1 MGSHSSSTPP
11 ADNEQAPRRAPRF
24 SRGTKLKVGGV
35 CATLALVGGGFAL
48 AGGAN
53 AAVPAASFSAN
64 HWVGGYTGTYT
75 VTNTTGSSISGW
87 TVDFALPSGTTIS
100 SLWNGTETA
109 SGQNYKVANASW
121 NGTLAAGAS
130 TTFGFTATG
139 TGNPSNCTIDG
150 SACGGTTTTP
160 TTAAPSPTV
169 SVSTSAA
176 PTASASASKTA
187 TSAPTTSSP
196 SASASATA
204 TSTGTSGSGTGSG
217 SSGSYGKFSPYAD
230 LSLYPLFNLGSA
242 ASTEGTKYFNL
253 AFITEG
259 GGGCTPEWA
268 GVTPITDSSISSDIA
283 GLRAAGGDVRVS
295 FGGEAGTELASEC
308 SSASALAAA
317 YQSVVKQYS
326 LTEIDFDI
334 EGAAIADTTAINM
347 RNQAIAILEG
357 EDPGLQVS
365 YTLPV
370 LPSGLTSQGVALL
383 QNAKADGA
391 NIAAVDV
398 MAMDYGSSFP
408 GDMAT
413 LAENAASATMAQV
426 QSVWTNLTTAQAYAK
441 IAVTPMIG
449 VNDDSAETF
458 TVADAS
464 TLAAWAQTKGLAWLS
479 MWSATRDTQCAG
491 GAQSFASA
499 TCSSVAQSAGAFG
512 QGLSKY

>member
-1 MGSHSSSTPP
+1 MGSHTSSTPR
-11 ADNEQAPRRAPRF
+11 ADKEQGPRRAPRF
-24 SRGTKLKVGGV
+24 SRGAKLKVGGV
-35 CATLALVGGGFAL
+35 GATLALIGGGIAL
-48 AGGAN
+48 ASGAN
-53 AAVPAASFSAN
+53 AAVPAASFSAD
-64 HWVGGYTGTYT
+64 HWSGGYTATYT
-75 VTNTTGSSISGW
+75 VTNTTSSALSSW
-87 TVDFALPSGTTIS
+87 TVDFSLPSGTTIS

-109 SGQNYKVANASW
+109 SGQNYVVANADW
-121 NGTLAAGAS
+121 NGKLAPGAS
-130 TTFGFTATG
+130 TTFGFTANG
-139 TGNPSNCTIDG
+139 IGNPVNCTIDG
-150 SACGGTTTTP
+150 SACGGTTTVSASATP
-160 TTAAPSPTV
+160 SAVYTSASAAPS
-169 SVSTSAA
+169 A
-176 PTASASASKTA
+176 TA
-187 TSAPTTSSP
+187 TTTTSSAPTKTASSSP
-196 SASASATA
+196 TATASATA
-204 TSTGTSGSGTGSG
+204 TSTGTSAP
-217 SSGSYGKFSPYAD
+217 SGSYGKFSPYAD
-230 LSLYPLFNLGSA
+230 LSLYPLYNLSSA

-268 GVTPITDSSISSDIA
+268 GVTPITDSSITSDIA
-283 GLRAAGGDVRVS
+283 GLRAEGGDVRVS

-308 SSASALAAA
+308 SSASTLAAA
-317 YQSVVKQYS
+317 YQSVIKQYS
-326 LTEIDFDI
+326 LTQIDFDV
-334 EGAAIADTTAINM
+334 EGAAIADTAAINL

-441 IAVTPMIG
+441 IAVTPMLG

-458 TVADAS
+458 TLADAS
-464 TLAAWAQTKGLAWLS
+464 ALASWAKTEGLAWLS
-479 MWSATRDTQCAG
+479 MWSATRDSECSG
-491 GAQSFASA
+491 GAQTYASA
-499 TCSSVAQSAGAFG
+499 TCSSVVESAGGFG
-512 QGLSKY
+512 KALSQY

>member
-1 MGSHSSSTPP
+1 MGSHTSSTPR
-11 ADNEQAPRRAPRF
+11 ADKERGPRRAPRF

-35 CATLALVGGGFAL
+35 GATLALIGGGIAL

-53 AAVPAASFSAN
+53 AAVPAASFSAD
-64 HWVGGYTGTYT
+64 HWSGGYTATYT
-75 VTNTTGSSISGW
+75 VTNTTSSALSSW
-87 TVDFALPSGTTIS
+87 TVDFSLPSGTTIS

-109 SGQNYKVANASW
+109 SGQNYVVANADW
-121 NGTLAAGAS
+121 NGKLAPGAS
-130 TTFGFTATG
+130 TTFGFTTNG
-139 TGNPSNCTIDG
+139 TGNPVNCTIDG
-150 SACGGTTTTP
+150 SACGGTTTVSASASPSAVYTSAS
-160 TTAAPSPTV
+160 AAPSATATKT
-169 SVSTSAA
+169 TSAA
-176 PTASASASKTA
+176 PTKTASASASASPTA
-187 TSAPTTSSP
+187 TATATGTSAPP
-196 SASASATA
+196 AP
-204 TSTGTSGSGTGSG
+204 
-217 SSGSYGKFSPYAD
+217 SGSYGKFSPYAD
-230 LSLYPLFNLGSA
+230 LSLYPLYNLSSA

-268 GVTPITDSSISSDIA
+268 GVTPITDPSITSDIA
-283 GLRAAGGDVRVS
+283 GLRAEGGDVRVS

-308 SSASALAAA
+308 SSASTLAAA
-317 YQSVVKQYS
+317 YQSVIKQYS
-326 LTEIDFDI
+326 LTQIDFDV
-334 EGAAIADTTAINM
+334 EGAAIADTSAINL

-370 LPSGLTSQGVALL
+370 LPSGLTGQGVALL

-458 TVADAS
+458 TLADAS
-464 TLAAWAQTKGLAWLS
+464 ALASWAKTEGLAWLS
-479 MWSATRDTQCAG
+479 MWSATRDTECSG
-491 GAQSFASA
+491 GAQTYASA
-499 TCSSVAQSAGAFG
+499 TCSSVVESAGGFG
-512 QGLSKY
+512 KGLGEY

>member
-1 MGSHSSSTPP
+1 MGSHTSSTPR
-11 ADNEQAPRRAPRF
+11 ADKEQGPRRTPRF
-24 SRGTKLKVGGV
+24 SRSTKLKVGGV
-35 CATLALVGGGFAL
+35 GATLALIGGGIAL

-53 AAVPAASFSAN
+53 AAVPAASFSAD
-64 HWVGGYTGTYT
+64 HWSGGYTATYT
-75 VTNTTGSSISGW
+75 VTNTTSSALSSW
-87 TVDFALPSGTTIS
+87 TVDFSLPSGTTIS

-109 SGQNYKVANASW
+109 SGQNYVVANADW
-121 NGTLAAGAS
+121 NGKLAPGAS
-130 TTFGFTATG
+130 TTFGFTTTG
-139 TGNPSNCTIDG
+139 TGNPVNCTIDG
-150 SACGGTTTTP
+150 SACGGTTTVSASATP
-160 TTAAPSPTV
+160 SAVYTSASAAPSATA
-169 SVSTSAA
+169 TK
-176 PTASASASKTA
+176 TAS
-187 TSAPTTSSP
+187 SAPTKTVGGSP
-196 SASASATA
+196 TATATATA
-204 TSTGTSGSGTGSG
+204 TSTGTTAPSGG
-217 SSGSYGKFSPYAD
+217 YGKFSPFAD
-230 LSLYPLFNLGSA
+230 LSLYPLYNLSSA

-268 GVTPITDSSISSDIA
+268 GVTPITDSSITSDIA
-283 GLRAAGGDVRVS
+283 GLRAEGGDVRVS

-308 SSASALAAA
+308 SSASTLAAA

-326 LTEIDFDI
+326 LTQIDFDV
-334 EGAAIADTTAINM
+334 EGAAIADTSAINL

-458 TVADAS
+458 TLADAS
-464 TLAAWAQTKGLAWLS
+464 ALASWAKTEGLAWLS
-479 MWSATRDTQCAG
+479 MWSATRDTECSG
-491 GAQSFASA
+491 GAQTYASA
-499 TCSSVAQSAGAFG
+499 TCSSVVESAGGFG
-512 QGLSKY
+512 KGLGQY

>member
-1 MGSHSSSTPP
+1 MGSHTSSTSR
-11 ADNEQAPRRAPRF
+11 ADKERGPRRAPRF

-35 CATLALVGGGFAL
+35 TATLALIGGGFAL

-53 AAVPAASFSAN
+53 AAVPAASFSAS
-64 HWVGGYTGTYT
+64 HWSGGYTATYT
-75 VTNTTGSSISGW
+75 VTNTTGSAISGW
-87 TVDFALPSGTTIS
+87 TVDFSLPSGTTIS

-109 SGQNYKVANASW
+109 SGQNYKVVNADW
-121 NGTLAAGAS
+121 NGKLAPGAS
-130 TTFGFTATG
+130 TTFGFTAAG
-139 TGNPSNCTIDG
+139 TGDPANCTIDG
-150 SACGGTTTTP
+150 SACGGTTTSPP
-160 TTAAPSPTV
+160 TSASPSPTV
-169 SVSTSAA
+169 TVSKPAS
-176 PTASASASKTA
+176 PTASASASTGT
-187 TSAPTTSSP
+187 TSAAPTGAP
-196 SASASATA
+196 
-204 TSTGTSGSGTGSG
+204 TSTGSSGSGSGSG
-217 SSGSYGKFSPYAD
+217 SSGSYGKYSPYAD
-230 LSLYPLFNLGSA
+230 LSLYPLYNLSTA

-259 GGGCTPEWA
+259 GGSCTPEWA
-268 GVTPITDSSISSDIA
+268 GVTPITDSSITSDIA
-283 GLRAAGGDVRVS
+283 GLRSAGGDVRVS

-326 LTEIDFDI
+326 LTQIDFDI
-334 EGAAIADTTAINM
+334 EGAAIADTTAINL

-357 EDPGLQVS
+357 EDSGLQVS

-391 NIAAVDV
+391 NIAAVNV

-458 TVADAS
+458 TLADAG
-464 TLAAWAQTKGLAWLS
+464 TLAAWAKTEGLAWLS
-479 MWSATRDTQCAG
+479 NWSATRDSQCSG
-491 GAQSFASA
+491 GAQTFASA

-512 QGLSKY
+512 QALGKY

>member
-1 MGSHSSSTPP
+1 MGSHTSSTSR
-11 ADNEQAPRRAPRF
+11 ADKEQGPRRAPRF
-24 SRGTKLKVGGV
+24 SRGAKLKVGGV
-35 CATLALVGGGFAL
+35 GATLALIGGGIAL

-53 AAVPAASFSAN
+53 AAVPAASFSAD
-64 HWVGGYTGTYT
+64 HWSGGYTATYT
-75 VTNTTGSSISGW
+75 VTNTTSSALSSW
-87 TVDFALPSGTTIS
+87 TVDFSLPSGTTIS

-109 SGQNYKVANASW
+109 SGQSYVVANADW
-121 NGTLAAGAS
+121 NGKLAPGAS
-130 TTFGFTATG
+130 TTFGFTTNG
-139 TGNPSNCTIDG
+139 TGDPVNCTIDG
-150 SACGGTTTTP
+150 SACGGTTTVSASATP
-160 TTAAPSPTV
+160 SAVYTSASAAPSATATTSTAPT
-169 SVSTSAA
+169 STAA
-176 PTASASASKTA
+176 GPTASATAS
-187 TSAPTTSSP
+187 
-196 SASASATA
+196 A
-204 TSTGTSGSGTGSG
+204 TSTGTSAP
-217 SSGSYGKFSPYAD
+217 SGSYGKFSPYAD
-230 LSLYPLFNLGSA
+230 LSLYPLYNLSSA

-268 GVTPITDSSISSDIA
+268 GVTPITDSSITSDIA
-283 GLRAAGGDVRVS
+283 GLRAEGGDVRVS

-308 SSASALAAA
+308 SSASTLAAA
-317 YQSVVKQYS
+317 YQSVIKQYS
-326 LTEIDFDI
+326 LTQIDFDI
-334 EGAAIADTTAINM
+334 EGAAIADTSAINL

-413 LAENAASATMAQV
+413 LAEDAASATMAQV
-426 QSVWTNLTTAQAYAK
+426 QSVWTGLTTAQAYAK

-458 TVADAS
+458 TLADAS
-464 TLAAWAQTKGLAWLS
+464 ALASWAKSEGLAWLS
-479 MWSATRDTQCAG
+479 IWSATRDSECSG
-491 GAQSFASA
+491 GAQTYASA
-499 TCSSVAQSAGAFG
+499 TCSSVVQSAGGFG
-512 QGLSKY
+512 RALSQY

>member
-1 MGSHSSSTPP
+1 MGSHASSDSR
-11 ADNEQAPRRAPRF
+11 ADKQPGPRRAPRF

-35 CATLALVGGGFAL
+35 CATLALIGGGIAL

-53 AAVPAASFSAN
+53 AAVPAASFSAS
-64 HWVGGYTGTYT
+64 HWDGGYTATYT
-75 VTNTTGSSISGW
+75 VTNTTGSTVDNW
-87 TVDFALPSGTTIS
+87 TVDFSLPSGTTIS

-109 SGQNYKVANASW
+109 SGQSYTVANASW
-121 NGTLAAGAS
+121 NGKLAPGAS

-139 TGNPSNCTIDG
+139 TGNPLNCTIDG
-150 SACGGTTTTP
+150 SACGGTGTGTSP
-160 TTAAPSPTV
+160 ASPTP
-169 SVSTSAA
+169 SAVSTSASAA
-176 PTASASASKTA
+176 PTATA
-187 TSAPTTSSP
+187 TTTKPTTPPASP
-196 SASASATA
+196 TATTASPTP
-204 TSTGTSGSGTGSG
+204 TSTGTGTSAP
-217 SSGSYGKFSPYAD
+217 SGSYGKFSPYAD
-230 LSLYPLFNLGSA
+230 LSLYPLYNLSTA

-268 GVTPITDSSISSDIA
+268 GVTPITDSSITSDIA

-308 SSASALAAA
+308 SSASTLAAA

-326 LTEIDFDI
+326 LTQIDFDI

-383 QNAKADGA
+383 ANAKADGA

-413 LAENAASATMAQV
+413 LAEDAASATMAQV
-426 QSVWTNLTTAQAYAK
+426 QSVWTGLTTAQAYAK

-458 TVADAS
+458 TLADAGS
-464 TLAAWAQTKGLAWLS
+464 LASWAKSNGLAWLS
-479 MWSATRDTQCAG
+479 MWSATRDSECSG
-491 GAQSFASA
+491 GAQTYASA
-499 TCSSVAQSAGAFG
+499 TCSSVVESAGGFG
-512 QGLSKY
+512 KALGQY